1 MKKPLKEVSRGKT
14 KQVYSTEDPTQVI
27 LEFSERITAGDGK
40 KRDELPNKGVLNCG
54 ISTKLLQLFEQTDI
68 PNHYIETI
76 DRDKMLVRKLE
87 MLPLEVVLR
96 NIATGSLIK
105 RLPMI
110 KEKTVLKRPIVEFFL
125 KNDEYHDPFLSKEY
139 IALLEIATPE
149 EIEEMI
155 RLAKKANDVL
165 LPFFKKI
172 GIELV
177 DFKLEF
183 GRDSAGIL
191 RIGDE
196 INPDSMRLW
205 DTATGRI
212 LDKDRY
218 RKDLGQVIEHYIEV
232 YERVTGKKFE
242 G

>member
-1 MKKPLKEVSRGKT
+1 MKKPLKEVLRGKT

-27 LEFSERITAGDGK
+27 LEFSDRITAGDGK
-40 KRDELPNKGVLNCG
+40 KRDVLPSKGVLNCG
-54 ISTKLLQLFEQTDI
+54 ISTKLLELLGQVDI
-68 PNHYIETI
+68 PTHFVATI
-76 DRDKMLVRKLE
+76 DKDKMLVRKLE

-110 KEKTVLKRPIVEFFL
+110 KEKTVLKRPIAEFFL
-125 KNDEYHDPFLSKEY
+125 KSDEYHDPFLSKEY

-155 RLAKKANDVL
+155 GLTKKANDVL

-172 GIELV
+172 GIDLV

-183 GRDSAGIL
+183 GRDTDGIL

>member
-14 KQVYSTEDPTQVI
+14 KQVYSIEDPAQVI
-27 LEFSERITAGDGK
+27 LEFSDRITAGDGK
-40 KRDELPNKGVLNCG
+40 KRDVLPSKGVLNCG
-54 ISTKLLQLFEQTDI
+54 ISTKLLELLGQSGI
-68 PNHYIETI
+68 PTHFVATI
-76 DRDKMLVRKLE
+76 DKDKMLVRKLE

-96 NIATGSLIK
+96 NIAAGSLIK

-125 KNDEYHDPFLSKEY
+125 KSDEYHDPFLSKEY

-155 RLAKKANDVL
+155 GLTKKANDVL
-165 LPFFKKI
+165 LPFFNKI
-172 GIELV
+172 GIDLV

-183 GRDSAGIL
+183 GRDINGIL

-205 DTATGRI
+205 GTATGRI

-218 RKDLGQVIEHYIEV
+218 RKNLGQVIEHYIEV
-232 YERVTGKKFE
+232 YERVIGKKFE

>member
-14 KQVYSTEDPTQVI
+14 KQVFSTEDPAQVI
-27 LEFSERITAGDGK
+27 LEFSDRITAGDGK
-40 KRDELPNKGVLNCG
+40 KRDNLPNKGILNCG
-54 ISTKLLQLFEQTDI
+54 ISTKLLELLEQTGI
-68 PNHYIETI
+68 PTHFILTI
-76 DRDKMLVRKLE
+76 DKDKMLVKKLE

-110 KEKTVLKRPIVEFFL
+110 KEKTVLKTPIVEFFL
-125 KNDEYHDPFLSKEY
+125 KSDEYHDPFLSKEY

-149 EIEEMI
+149 EIEEI
-155 RLAKKANDVL
+155 IKLTKKVNDVL
-165 LPFFKKI
+165 FPFFKKI
-172 GIELV
+172 GIDLV

-183 GRDSAGIL
+183 GRDTDGIL
-191 RIGDE
+191 TIGDE

-205 DTATGRI
+205 NIANGRI

-218 RKDLGQVIEHYIEV
+218 RKDLGQIIEHYIEV

-242 G
+242 E

>member
-14 KQVYSTEDPTQVI
+14 KQVYSIEDPAQVI
-27 LEFSERITAGDGK
+27 LEFSDRITAGDGK
-40 KRDELPNKGVLNCG
+40 KRDVLPSKGVLNCG
-54 ISTKLLQLFEQTDI
+54 ISTKLLELLGQSGI
-68 PNHYIETI
+68 PTHFVATI
-76 DRDKMLVRKLE
+76 DKDKMLVRKLE

-96 NIATGSLIK
+96 NIAAGSLIK

-125 KNDEYHDPFLSKEY
+125 KSDEYHDPFLSKEY

-155 RLAKKANDVL
+155 GLTKKANDVL
-165 LPFFKKI
+165 LPFFNKI
-172 GIELV
+172 GIDLV

-183 GRDSAGIL
+183 GRDINGIL

-205 DTATGRI
+205 DTDTGRI

-218 RKDLGQVIEHYIEV
+218 RKNLGQVIEHYIEV
-232 YERVTGKKFE
+232 YERVIGKKFE